1 MNYIDI
7 DLLHSRATYLH
18 DSSDNILFP
27 GSADIWSTTSK
38 PNSDVN
44 RIWKVL
50 WSPHQFHRLI
60 ILITNATIKG
70 R

>member
-1 MNYIDI
+1 MNY
-7 DLLHSRATYLH
+7 TYISLV
-18 DSSDNILFP
+18 SDRYKVFKGVPYNIIYP
-27 GSADIWSTTSK
+27 AESK